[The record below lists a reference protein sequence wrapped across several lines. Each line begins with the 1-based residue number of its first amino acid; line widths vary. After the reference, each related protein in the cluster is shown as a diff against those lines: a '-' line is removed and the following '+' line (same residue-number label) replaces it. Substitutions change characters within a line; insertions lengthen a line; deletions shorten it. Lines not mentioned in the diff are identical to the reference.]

1 MPHTRTGLIQTV
13 GWETLPAITA
23 ALAIR
28 PVAIGHVH
36 MPDSADASRR
46 AASVIG
52 AIHAGALFE
61 HREAGRDDPLE
72 ETRVAVRELVG
83 VLRGTHRCDRIMVNV
98 TGSTKLLAIGAHDI
112 ARELGL
118 ECIYLELP
126 HDDADGVPQVISLGT
141 GKLTSDEIGALGVDP
156 SANLS
161 IELIARAHGYALEG
175 AGEDFRPF
183 IAFARAALEDAD
195 AEDAL
200 HIALPAV
207 GGDRSPWPDEPRWH
221 QWREPFYMPAEL
233 RELAIEAGIV
243 ERHQEQVRIADPGV
257 RVDRKP
263 RRALFERNASILR
276 GAWLEIALADAMAA
290 SPSLRDVRWSVEAEY
305 PRPMEHDVV
314 ALKGTTLVVASAKRS
329 PQPGIFGHLRELKSH
344 AARLGGMRGI
354 PVLAVARTD
363 ARRMSMERAS
373 VVDDLVEVCESL
385 GIRVVG
391 REDIIERDLS
401 QAGFLPS

>member
-1 MPHTRTGLIQTV
+1 MPNTRTGLIQTV

-28 PVAIGHVH
+28 PAAVGHVH
-36 MPDSADASRR
+36 MPDSADASLR

-52 AIHAGALFE
+52 AVHAGVSVE
-61 HREAGRDDPLE
+61 HREAGREDPRE
-72 ETRVAVRELVG
+72 ETRAAVRQLVG
-83 VLRGTHRCDRIMVNV
+83 VLRGAHRCERIIVNV

-126 HDDADGVPQVISLGT
+126 HDDEDGVPQVISLGT

-175 AGEDFRPF
+175 AGEEFRPF
-183 IAFARAALEDAD
+183 VAFARAALEDAD
-195 AEDAL
+195 AEEAL
-200 HIALPAV
+200 HFALPAA
-207 GGDRSPWPDEPRWH
+207 GGDRSPWPDDARWH
-221 QWREPFYMPAEL
+221 QWREPFCMPAEL
-233 RELAIEAGIV
+233 RELAIAAGIA
-243 ERHQEQVRIADPGV
+243 EPHQGQVRIVDPGV
-257 RVDRKP
+257 RVDRNA

-290 SPSLRDVRWSVEAEY
+290 SPSLRDVRWSVEAEH

-314 ALKGTTLVVASAKRS
+314 ALKGMTLVVASAKRS
-329 PQPGIFGHLRELKSH
+329 PQRGIFGHLRELKSH

-363 ARRMSMERAS
+363 VRRMSMERSS
-373 VVDDLVEVCESL
+373 VVDDLAEVCDSL

-401 QAGFLPS
+401 HAGFLRS